1 MTEATAVPSATSAA
15 IRPDIAAVKRTQVV
29 VIGGGINGA
38 ATFRDLALQG
48 IDVVLVERG
57 DFSSGASAAS
67 SHMVHGGLRYL
78 ENGELRLV
86 QESVRERNALLSTA
100 PHHVKPL
107 ATTIPLRKT
116 WSGAIAAPLRVL
128 RHKPGSGGTERGAIL
143 AKLGLMMYDSYSR
156 RNGTVPAHVMERRS
170 SFEDKFSRFAPDIT
184 WAATYYDASVG
195 QPERVAIDLILDGR
209 RAHQDAHSF
218 NYVEATG
225 MDEGVVHCRDVIT
238 GAHAS
243 IEADVIVNASG
254 PWTDLTNTALGQS
267 TDYMGGTKGSHVV
280 VDCPEL
286 LEATNGHEIFFE
298 HPDGRI
304 VLIYPLH
311 GRVMIGTTDIPVD
324 PREPAVCT
332 DEEVNYFLDLVT
344 LVFPDIDLRAE
355 HIVYRFSG
363 IRPLPRAEDSAP
375 GVVSRDYR
383 LERASAGQADVI
395 SIVGGKWTT
404 FRALG
409 ERVTDEVL
417 DILSARRRRS
427 TLHEWIGGGRGYPKT
442 SEEMAQWRQ
451 RHLAG
456 INDAR
461 RDILFARYGTRAK
474 DIAKY
479 INAGPDH
486 VIAGTDLSTAEV
498 RFLVHEEHATRVA
511 DIVQRRSTLAFRG
524 GLTPQAIHD
533 IAGAMAPARGWSE
546 HQAAAEA
553 QACMDVLHDLHGVQW
568 QPTPHFT

>member
-1 MTEATAVPSATSAA
+1 MIDTPAVPDATAVAQ
-15 IRPDIAAVKRTQVV
+15 RLDLGAVKKTQVV

-48 IDVVLVERG
+48 IDVVLIERN

-86 QESVRERNALLSTA
+86 QESVRERNALLMTA

-128 RHKPGSGGTERGAIL
+128 RHKPGNSGTERGAIL

-156 RNGTVPAHVMERRS
+156 RNGSVPAHVMERRS
-170 SFEDKFSRFAPDIT
+170 SFEDKFPDFAPDIS

-195 QPERVAIDLILDGR
+195 QPERVAMDLILDGVN
-209 RAHQDAHSF
+209 AHAGAHAV

-225 MDEGVVHCRDVIT
+225 LDDGVVRYRDGIS
-238 GAHAS
+238 GSEGS

-254 PWTDLTNTALGQS
+254 PWTDLTNASFGQPS
-267 TDYMGGTKGSHVV
+267 EYMGGTKGSHIV
-280 VDCPEL
+280 VDSPEL
-286 LEATNGHEIFFE
+286 LDATHGHEIFFE

-332 DEEVNYFLDLVT
+332 PEEVEYFLDLVG
-344 LVFPDIDLRAE
+344 LVFPDIPVAQDQ
-355 HIVYRFSG
+355 IVYKFSG
-363 IRPLPRAEDSAP
+363 IRPLPKAEDSAP

-383 LERASAGQADVI
+383 LEQETSGDAHVI

-417 DILSARRRRS
+417 PLLGATRKRS
-427 TLHEWIGGGRGYPKT
+427 TLREWIGGGRGYPKT
-442 SEEMAQWRQ
+442 PGEMAAWRD
-451 RHLAG
+451 RNIPGL
-456 INDAR
+456 DDR
-461 RDILFARYGTRAK
+461 RRNTLFERYGTRAR
-474 DIAKY
+474 DVAQFIA
-479 INAGPDH
+479 AGPD
-486 VIAGTDLSTAEV
+486 VDIEGTDLSTAEV
-498 RFLVHEEHATRVA
+498 RFLVHVEHAVRVA
-511 DIVQRRSTLAFRG
+511 DVIQRRTTSAFRG
-524 GLTPQAIHD
+524 GLTAKAVRD
-533 IAGAMAPARGWSE
+533 VADAMAPALGWSE
-546 HQAAAEA
+546 EETAKQA
-553 QACMDVLHDLHGVQW
+553 QTCMDVLESAHGVAWNHTSQEV
-568 QPTPHFT
+568 